1 VDISDVHLILDGLI
15 GEEYYSVPCTPLF
28 YSRCASLFAMVDKS
42 LSAYY
47 VDGQKMTLYQ
57 LMQLFEKF
65 KPAGIQRYK
74 GLGEMTV
81 KEIKESMI
89 DPNGNRQLIRLTSD
103 NIKAD
108 IDKIRATQS
117 DLSSLFEDV
126 DMSTY
131 KF

>member
-1 VDISDVHLILDGLI
+1 MYD
-15 GEEYYSVPCTPLF
+15 P
-28 YSRCASLFAMVDKS
+28 RASPGSIARQGKAAV
-42 LSAYY
+42 
-47 VDGQKMTLYQ
+47 
-57 LMQLFEKF
+57 F
-65 KPAGIQRYK
+65 KC
-74 GLGEMTV
+74 TV

>member
-1 VDISDVHLILDGLI
+1 
-15 GEEYYSVPCTPLF
+15 
-28 YSRCASLFAMVDKS
+28 
-42 LSAYY
+42 
-47 VDGQKMTLYQ
+47 
-57 LMQLFEKF
+57 MQLFEKF

>member
-1 VDISDVHLILDGLI
+1 
-15 GEEYYSVPCTPLF
+15 
-28 YSRCASLFAMVDKS
+28 
-42 LSAYY
+42 
-47 VDGQKMTLYQ
+47 MTLYQ
-57 LMQLFEKF
+57 LMQLFEKV